1 MVKGNKPMARLN
13 SKKKIRTEHEKVTQI
28 LESTLEESPEGV
40 NLDWDWPKIWVG
52 KWDLIHW
59 GWDFC
64 TGNGTQ
70 NIKWEWEFCFNPLS
84 KKDFFRI
91 KFKQK
96 SNNSVMEFYP
106 IKK

>member
-1 MVKGNKPMARLN
+1 MSRGGTKFKSIYFKGPLL
-13 SKKKIRTEHEKVTQI
+13 IRFSIEG
-28 LESTLEESPEGV
+28 PEGV
-40 NLDWDWPKIWVG
+40 KWDWDWPKIWVG

-59 GWDFC
+59 DWDFC

-106 IKK
+106 IKKIGKS

>member
-1 MVKGNKPMARLN
+1 MSWKTGGKNFGASSDFSFVLMGVCQ
-13 SKKKIRTEHEKVTQI
+13 EG
-28 LESTLEESPEGV
+28 PEGV
-40 NLDWDWPKIWVG
+40 KWDLDWPKIWVG

-59 GWDFC
+59 DWDFC

-70 NIKWEWEFCFNPLS
+70 NIKWEWEFCLNPLS

>member
-1 MVKGNKPMARLN
+1 MLRGGTQFKSIYFKGPLL
-13 SKKKIRTEHEKVTQI
+13 IRFSIEG
-28 LESTLEESPEGV
+28 PEGV
-40 NLDWDWPKIWVG
+40 KWDWDWPKIWVG

-59 GWDFC
+59 DWDFC

-106 IKK
+106 IKNR